1 MFIWFGREAHKIG
14 SHAYLF
20 FIMKR
25 STNTFRIFQ
34 TAAAMTGAVAT
45 LGLLGCQDHDAPAE
59 GGQPQAAAMPVT
71 VMTVESSSVTLTKE
85 LPGRTSP
92 YRIAEV
98 RARVNGIV
106 EARLFEEGTDV
117 EAGQS
122 LFKIDPAPYA
132 AQVDAAKATL
142 AQMEASYSAA
152 KAQADR
158 FEGLIE
164 SNAVSKQNY
173 DDVVSTAKSL
183 KAQIAAA
190 KAALTT
196 AEINLGYTDVTSPID
211 GRIGRADVTEGAYV
225 QAGTA
230 TLMSTV
236 QQLDPLY
243 VDLSESAEEV
253 LKLKADLASGKLKK
267 ASDGNAKVEIILPS
281 GAVYGEPG
289 SLQFSDIT
297 VNPATGTVTLRAIV
311 PNPNGDLLPGMFV
324 RARLEEGTNPD
335 AMLIPNSLVSRNSK
349 GEATVMIVGA
359 DNKVESRVIETSRS
373 VGNRWLVTAG
383 IEPGDQIITNN
394 LQKIRP
400 GVAVAPSAA
409 QPE

>member
-1 MFIWFGREAHKIG
+1 M
-14 SHAYLF
+14 LF
-20 FIMKR
+20 NIMKR
-25 STNTFRIFQ
+25 TQNTFRIFQ
-34 TAAAMTGAVAT
+34 TAAVITCTAAT
-45 LGLLGCQDHDAPAE
+45 LGLVGCLEHEAAAE
-59 GGQPQAAAMPVT
+59 NTQSAAAAMPVT
-71 VMTVESSSVTLTKE
+71 VLTVQKESVTLTKE

-92 YRIAEV
+92 FRIAEV

-106 EARLFEEGTDV
+106 EERLFEEGADV
-117 EAGQS
+117 TAGQS

-132 AQVDAAKATL
+132 AQVEAAKASL
-142 AQMEASYSAA
+142 AQVEASYAA
-152 KAQADR
+152 AQAQADR

-164 SNAVSKQNY
+164 SNAVSKQSY

>member
-1 MFIWFGREAHKIG
+1 
-14 SHAYLF
+14 
-20 FIMKR
+20 
-25 STNTFRIFQ
+25 
-34 TAAAMTGAVAT
+34 
-45 LGLLGCQDHDAPAE
+45 
-59 GGQPQAAAMPVT
+59 
-71 VMTVESSSVTLTKE
+71 
-85 LPGRTSP
+85 
-92 YRIAEV
+92 
-98 RARVNGIV
+98 
-106 EARLFEEGTDV
+106 
-117 EAGQS
+117 
-122 LFKIDPAPYA
+122 
-132 AQVDAAKATL
+132 
-142 AQMEASYSAA
+142 
-152 KAQADR
+152 
-158 FEGLIE
+158 
-164 SNAVSKQNY
+164 
-173 DDVVSTAKSL
+173 
-183 KAQIAAA
+183 
-190 KAALTT
+190 
-196 AEINLGYTDVTSPID
+196 
-211 GRIGRADVTEGAYV
+211 
-225 QAGTA
+225 
-230 TLMSTV
+230 MSTV